1 MPRSTRPVMWSRRR
15 GPSLVLALVL
25 VVVSAA
31 TELGT
36 VSAQTDRTDPVAL
49 RAQLERRYDLLP
61 IRGGV
66 VLRPRTA
73 AAGVRSIE
81 IVGGTIAVDGQAVTG
96 AELRARLAAD
106 ADLLLQVS
114 YLDDAQRQT
123 LVATSP
129 VPAAGVA
136 GAATSPAPPAPPALP
151 DPPAPPTPPA
161 APDAPA
167 STDAAPSSTD
177 DTGATERPRRSRR
190 ERNRGGDVVRFG
202 GSVNVAE
209 GETIPGDVV
218 VIGGT
223 AHVMGTV
230 GGDVVV
236 VGGSLELGPKAM
248 VDGDAVVV
256 GGSLRRDAG
265 ARIRGE
271 AQEVGVGPINI
282 DWRGRGMLDD
292 WWRNGPFGRT
302 FSLVATLVR
311 VGVLCLLAALVVL
324 FGRDYTERIAER
336 AVAEPLK
343 AGAVGFLA
351 QILFV
356 PVLIVTVIL
365 FAVTIIGIPLLA
377 LIPFA
382 ILGLIVLALVG
393 FTAVAAHVGRV
404 VTARFGWTEY
414 GAIATTVIGVFVV
427 SFATILGRVVGL
439 AGGPFWFLATGLMG
453 VGLLVEYL
461 AWTVGMGAVALARF
475 GRGFTRG
482 GAVPGPVGPTSSAPL
497 GPPTDSPSVA

>member
-1 MPRSTRPVMWSRRR
+1 MPRSTRPIAWSPRR
-15 GPSLVLALVL
+15 GPSLLLALVL
-25 VVVSAA
+25 VVTSAA
-31 TELGT
+31 ADVGT
-36 VSAQTDRTDPVAL
+36 VSAQTSRTDPVAL

-81 IVGGTIAVDGQAVTG
+81 IVGGTIAIDGQAVTG

-123 LVATSP
+123 LVGTSTA
-129 VPAAGVA
+129 PAVGLD
-136 GAATSPAPPAPPALP
+136 AATSPAPSQ
-151 DPPAPPTPPA
+151 PPAPPEPPVPPTPLPDA
-161 APDAPA
+161 TDAPA
-167 STDAAPSSTD
+167 SADAAPPATD
-177 DTGATERPRRSRR
+177 DSDATERPRSRR
-190 ERNRGGDVVRFG
+190 DRRRGGDVVRFG

-218 VIGGT
+218 VIGGA

-230 GGDVVV
+230 RGDVVV
-236 VGGSLELGPKAM
+236 VGGSLELGPKSII
-248 VDGDAVVV
+248 DGDAVVV
-256 GGSLRRDAG
+256 GGSLRRDPG
-265 ARIRGE
+265 ARIRGD

-282 DWRGRGMLDD
+282 DWRGRGVLDD

-311 VGVLCLLAALVVL
+311 IGVLCLLAALVVL
-324 FGRDYTERIAER
+324 FGREYTERIAER

-365 FAVTIIGIPLLA
+365 FAVTIIGFPLLA

-414 GAIATTVIGVFVV
+414 GAIATTVIGVLVV
-427 SFATILGRVVGL
+427 ASPAILGRVVGL
-439 AGGPFWFLATGLMG
+439 AGGPLWFLAAGLMG

-482 GAVPGPVGPTSSAPL
+482 GAVPGPVGPTPSAPL